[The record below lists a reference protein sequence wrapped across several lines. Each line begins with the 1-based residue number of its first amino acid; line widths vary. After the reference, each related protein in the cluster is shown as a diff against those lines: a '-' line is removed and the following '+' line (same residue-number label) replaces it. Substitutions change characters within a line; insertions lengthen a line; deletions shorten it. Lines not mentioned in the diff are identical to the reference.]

1 MTVSTVVDHNDY
13 TGNGVT
19 TSFPYTFRIFK
30 KTDLTVSVVDLSE
43 NITVLVLDTDYTVT
57 NAGGY
62 NGGSVVLTAPLTNG
76 WQISIAR
83 ELEPTQETDLR
94 NQGKFFAE
102 VHEDAFD
109 KLTMLIQQAYS
120 VFRLALRKPSS
131 IANWYDA
138 LNNYIRN
145 LRDPRDPQ
153 DAATKN
159 YVDTLA
165 SGNLSKTLRVPEP
178 IPQLPSAALR
188 ANKIPAFD
196 SAGNPIVILPPSGSA
211 SDVLLQLADPSGA
224 LLVGGAEQNYSTVAD
239 MVADIKLTVGKRVAW
254 DGYYAAGDGGGNSG
268 IVVSGPL
275 VADGGSVFA
284 LNNGLYV
291 SAEFN
296 FIEPAKFGAS
306 PSRTSAQNSISF
318 NNAIAYALKTKK
330 KIQHYVNGTY
340 NIEPLSI
347 AGQLIYDWFYW
358 EAPRGGVTLI
368 CTNVNTPAVSFT
380 GTSTDGSG
388 GYDSFQ
394 YITFKGLRV
403 SSPYCCVLTRYTEHL
418 NLDGLI
424 LVGGGVGIWQAP
436 EGNSQD
442 IKPRIENIIFGG
454 CKSAYRSGYLN
465 NCRVADAIFRNWRAL
480 NCGTSDGDWV
490 YDFGYLDGAL
500 VDKVETY
507 TDANIIPRMNGVSM
521 IKPNLVSMQNC
532 NIFEVNG
539 IGMRISSPRNTVI
552 DDTNTIWGVGET
564 QIDPAIRLENYSSI
578 ASMNSKIRPKLI
590 NNYGPG
596 IVCVGCSN
604 IDFSGVSLIDNH
616 RGSSGVGLA
625 LQNSQSCK
633 MHNAIIKTSN
643 PNGTSAISL
652 DNSNMEILSIDSSG
666 YASHATRSNG
676 GTLNIIHGSKTSI
689 TTTALQLG
697 AFDDDVMYNATS
709 GSASV
714 ALPNAAMCP
723 GKVVRVT
730 KTDASANGVA
740 VVPLSGSGQ
749 TINGSTVRSLTT
761 QYKTETYKSDGT
773 NWVAF

>member
-1 MTVSTVVDHNDY
+1 MSTQPTNLPV
-13 TGNGVT
+13 
-19 TSFPYTFRIFK
+19 P
-30 KTDLTVSVVDLSE
+30 SE
-43 NITVLVLDTDYTVT
+43 
-57 NAGGY
+57 
-62 NGGSVVLTAPLTNG
+62 S
-76 WQISIAR
+76 
-83 ELEPTQETDLR
+83 
-94 NQGKFFAE
+94 
-102 VHEDAFD
+102 
-109 KLTMLIQQAYS
+109 
-120 VFRLALRKPSS
+120 
-131 IANWYDA
+131 
-138 LNNYIRN
+138 
-145 LRDPRDPQ
+145 PRDLKFNVGKVDEFVTSQNHTYTDRFGVQHWTISGIEYTASQAISKFGYITLDSFEDGNTLTLPNQ
-153 DAATKN
+153 VLRFEATGEYYRWDGVFPKDVPVGSTPETTGGVGIGAWISVGDA
-159 YVDTLA
+159 
-165 SGNLSKTLRVPEP
+165 SLRTDIENGY
-178 IPQLPSAALR
+178 L
-188 ANKIPAFD
+188 
-196 SAGNPIVILPPSGSA
+196 NPK
-211 SDVLLQLADPSGA
+211 
-224 LLVGGAEQNYSTVAD
+224 YSRVYQTVAD
-239 MVADIKLTVGKRVAW
+239 MKAGNLKVGDNVTW
-254 DGYYAAGDGGGNSG
+254 NGYYAAGDGGGNSG
-268 IVVSGPL
+268 IVVSGTL

-368 CTNVNTPAVSFT
+368 CTNVNTPAVSLT
-380 GTSTDGSG
+380 GTSTDVSG

-394 YITFKGLRV
+394 YITVKGLRI
-403 SSPYCCVLTRYTEHL
+403 SSPYCCLLTRYTEHL

-442 IKPRIENIIFGG
+442 IKPRIENIIFSG

-500 VDKVETY
+500 IDKIETY
-507 TDANIIPRMNGVSM
+507 TDANVIPRMNGISI

-532 NIFEVNG
+532 NVFEVNG
-539 IGMRISSPRNTVI
+539 IGIRIASPRNTVI
-552 DDTNTIWGVGET
+552 DDTTTIWGVGET
-564 QIDPAIRLENYSSI
+564 QIDPAIRLESYSSI
-578 ASMNSKIRPKLI
+578 SSANSKIRPKII

-666 YASHATRSNG
+666 YSSHATRSNG

-749 TINGSTVRSLTT
+749 TINGTSVRSLAT